1 MRKSKSQQRKDKRQI
16 KHLLVLRLA
25 RQRHQPAKRKR
36 HQLARN
42 LKRRKK
48 RRNKKLYLMKRR
60 S

>member
-48 RRNKKLYLMKRR
+48 RR
-60 S
+60 